1 MKIRTYSELMAIPT
15 FMERFEYLQLNSRV
29 GGETFGYD
37 RYLNQRF
44 YQSYDWRSIRNKIIL
59 RDNGCDL
66 GMPGREIV
74 GSKVFIHH
82 MNPLELDD
90 ILEHSE
96 YLFDPEY
103 LITVSFSTHNA
114 IHYGSKDLLIPDYID
129 RFPNDTCPWKQ
140 HKEN

>member
-1 MKIRTYSELMAIPT
+1 MKIRTYSELMSIPT
-15 FMERFEYLQLNSRV
+15 FMERFEYLRLNSRV

-44 YQSYDWRSIRNKIIL
+44 YQSYEWRSIRNKIIL

-66 GMPGREIV
+66 GIPGREIT
-74 GSKVFIHH
+74 GSKIFIHH
-82 MNPLELDD
+82 MNPLDLDD

-96 YLFDPEY
+96 YLANPEY

-114 IHYGSKDLLIPDYID
+114 LHYGTKDLLIPDYIG
-129 RFPNDTCPWKQ
+129 RSPNDTCPWKQ